1 MLELPYLALLSV
13 IDRLQSPCLG
23 YLPYPYLSNLFPPSP
38 RPRARSSSNISNNKK
53 KSRVQLL
60 ATQKKPPVALR
71 RAIYQIPWNWPA
83 AQHIYPLMGPE
94 RELFVEPVMQ
104 MRTPRVKL
112 IIVAALSTPR
122 PVLGSSRWS
131 GKADRYILSTGNSRR
146 KSLALRSS
154 VAALLLGARAT
165 TRDSLGSKAAR
176 GRTSWRARFRYH
188 GGKLVL
194 MVVID
199 K

>member
-1 MLELPYLALLSV
+1 
-13 IDRLQSPCLG
+13 
-23 YLPYPYLSNLFPPSP
+23 
-38 RPRARSSSNISNNKK
+38 
-53 KSRVQLL
+53 
-60 ATQKKPPVALR
+60 
-71 RAIYQIPWNWPA
+71 
-83 AQHIYPLMGPE
+83 
-94 RELFVEPVMQ
+94 MQ
-104 MRTPRVKL
+104 MRTPPVRL
-112 IIVAALSTPR
+112 IIVAVCLGYPLLV

-165 TRDSLGSKAAR
+165 TRKSLGSKAAR

>member
-1 MLELPYLALLSV
+1 
-13 IDRLQSPCLG
+13 
-23 YLPYPYLSNLFPPSP
+23 
-38 RPRARSSSNISNNKK
+38 
-53 KSRVQLL
+53 
-60 ATQKKPPVALR
+60 
-71 RAIYQIPWNWPA
+71 
-83 AQHIYPLMGPE
+83 
-94 RELFVEPVMQ
+94 MQ

-165 TRDSLGSKAAR
+165 TRKISRIKGSAR
-176 GRTSWRARFRYH
+176 EDELESAVPVSWRQAGFDGRQW
-188 GGKLVL
+188 
-194 MVVID
+194 
-199 K
+199 